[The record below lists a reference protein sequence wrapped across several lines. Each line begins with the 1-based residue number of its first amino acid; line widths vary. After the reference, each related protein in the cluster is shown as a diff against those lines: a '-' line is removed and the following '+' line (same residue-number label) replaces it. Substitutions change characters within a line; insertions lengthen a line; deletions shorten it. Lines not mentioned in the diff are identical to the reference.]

1 MEPDHHELLAQV
13 AYLYFDKGQD
23 QSAIARKLRVSRS
36 SVSRLLTQARNEG
49 VVEIRIHFPLTLAR
63 ERADELR
70 EQFGLRDARVLQASA
85 RQVLDAKGNLAR
97 LAARYLHE
105 AIAPGDTI
113 ALSRGST
120 VQATIE
126 QFTPTPRRE
135 TRVVQLV
142 GMLRVDGAE
151 DDDANLTRE
160 LAQKL
165 GGDYFN
171 LTAPLFVENPE
182 TRRALLHESSI
193 RNVLNLARHAQLAL
207 VGIGALDRQNSAIVR
222 QKLLPPAQLQILR
235 QGHVVGE
242 ICSQYFDAHGE
253 IVSTE
258 LSERTMALGLDALRE
273 IPRVIGVAVG
283 RHKAKA
289 ILAALRGKYINTL
302 ITDAE
307 TAALVL
313 DYARN
318 EKRDS
323 PQVGLTRGVR
333 RKT

>member
-1 MEPDHHELLAQV
+1 MEPTHHELLAQV
-13 AYLYFDKGQD
+13 AYLYFEKGLD

-49 VVEIRIHFPLTLAR
+49 IVEIRIHFPLMLAR
-63 ERADELR
+63 ERADELC
-70 EQFGLRDARVLQASA
+70 EQFGLRDARVLRASA
-85 RQVLDAKGNLAR
+85 RQALDAKMNIAR
-97 LAARYLHE
+97 LAARYLQE
-105 AIAPGDTI
+105 SIAPGNTI

-142 GMLRVDGAE
+142 GMLRVNGAE

-171 LTAPLFVENPE
+171 LTAPLYVENPE
-182 TRRALLHESSI
+182 TRRALLRESSI

-222 QKLLPPAQLQILR
+222 QKLLPAAQLQILKR
-235 QGHVVGE
+235 GHVVGE
-242 ICSQYFDAHGE
+242 ICSQYFDARGE

-302 ITDAE
+302 ITDEE
-307 TAALVL
+307 TAAVVL
-313 DYARN
+313 DLARN
-318 EKRDS
+318 EKREA
-323 PQVGLTRGVR
+323 
-333 RKT
+333 

>member
-1 MEPDHHELLAQV
+1 MEPTHHELLAQV
-13 AYLYFDKGQD
+13 AYLYFEKGLD

-49 VVEIRIHFPLTLAR
+49 IVEIRIHFPLMLAR
-63 ERADELR
+63 ERADELC
-70 EQFGLRDARVLQASA
+70 EQFGLRDARVLRASA
-85 RQVLDAKGNLAR
+85 RQALDAKMNIAR
-97 LAARYLHE
+97 LAARYLQE
-105 AIAPGDTI
+105 SIAPGNTI

-142 GMLRVDGAE
+142 GMLRVNGAE

-171 LTAPLFVENPE
+171 LTAPLYVENPE
-182 TRRALLHESSI
+182 TRRALLRESSI

-222 QKLLPPAQLQILR
+222 QKLLPAAQLQVLKR
-235 QGHVVGE
+235 GHVVGE
-242 ICSQYFDAHGE
+242 ICSQYFDARGE

-302 ITDAE
+302 ITDEE
-307 TAALVL
+307 TAAVVL
-313 DYARN
+313 DLARN
-318 EKRDS
+318 EKREA
-323 PQVGLTRGVR
+323 
-333 RKT
+333 

>member
-1 MEPDHHELLAQV
+1 MEPTHHELLAQV

-97 LAARYLHE
+97 LAARYLQE
-105 AIAPGDTI
+105 SIAPGDTI

-120 VQATIE
+120 VQQTIE

-182 TRRALLHESSI
+182 TRRALLQESSI
-193 RNVLNLARHAQLAL
+193 RNVLNLARKAEIAL

-222 QKLLPPAQLQILR
+222 QKLLPPAQLQILKR
-235 QGHVVGE
+235 GHVVGE

-258 LSERTMALGLDALRE
+258 LSERTIALELDELRD

-289 ILAALRGKYINTL
+289 ILAALRGKYINVL
-302 ITDAE
+302 ITDDE
-307 TAALVL
+307 TAAAVL
-313 DYARN
+313 DFAKN
-318 EKRDS
+318 EKRE
-323 PQVGLTRGVR
+323 T
-333 RKT
+333 